1 MLMRKILFIVV
12 MLVSPILLAQSRGIT
27 LESVVPQVNTP
38 FVNGTYRALVIGN
51 DKYQDTQN
59 RWPEL
64 KTAISDARSVEN
76 ILRTNYGFSDVDVLE
91 NATRRDILIGLEK
104 LSRKALP
111 NDSILV
117 YYAGHG
123 FLDTESNRGYW
134 VPSDA
139 EGVDSTTFLRNSTI
153 RDELTTIASRV
164 RHTLL
169 ISDSCFSGTLLRS
182 GSRGISQP
190 ADNQVYYQ
198 KVSTKKSVQIIAA
211 GGVEYVDDNY
221 QASGHSPFTYFL
233 LNELKNNDRPMLT
246 VSELSSNVSRAV
258 ANNVNQV
265 PESGVLQGA
274 GDELGEFIFIKMN
287 LIVEGVPADRVKV
300 EVNVESNIEPKNS
313 TQLTNETESKPLPVD
328 QNDQRLS
335 IPIPTL

>member
-1 MLMRKILFIVV
+1 MVELFKLQVDLLSNGNRMKMLMRKILFIVV

-123 FLDTESNRGYW
+123 FLDTESNR
-134 VPSDA
+134 V
-139 EGVDSTTFLRNSTI
+139 
-153 RDELTTIASRV
+153 
-164 RHTLL
+164 
-169 ISDSCFSGTLLRS
+169 
-182 GSRGISQP
+182 
-190 ADNQVYYQ
+190 
-198 KVSTKKSVQIIAA
+198 
-211 GGVEYVDDNY
+211 
-221 QASGHSPFTYFL
+221 
-233 LNELKNNDRPMLT
+233 
-246 VSELSSNVSRAV
+246 
-258 ANNVNQV
+258 
-265 PESGVLQGA
+265 
-274 GDELGEFIFIKMN
+274 
-287 LIVEGVPADRVKV
+287 
-300 EVNVESNIEPKNS
+300 
-313 TQLTNETESKPLPVD
+313 
-328 QNDQRLS
+328 
-335 IPIPTL
+335 